1 MEDDTNKII
10 QDMIYEVRML
20 TGIVF
25 LNFLVTVGIVGII
38 IGVYWISSI

>member
-1 MEDDTNKII
+1 MEDDSNKII

-25 LNFLVTVGIVGII
+25 LNFLVTIGIVGIVV
-38 IGVYWISSI
+38 GVYWFSSI

>member
-1 MEDDTNKII
+1 VEDDSNKII

-25 LNFLVTVGIVGII
+25 LNFLVTIGIVGIVV
-38 IGVYWISSI
+38 GVYWFSSI

>member
-1 MEDDTNKII
+1 VEDDSNKII
-10 QDMIYEVRML
+10 QDMIYEVIML

>member
-1 MEDDTNKII
+1 MEDDSNKII

-25 LNFLVTVGIVGII
+25 LNFLVTVVIVGIVV
-38 IGVYWISSI
+38 GVYWFSSI

>member
-25 LNFLVTVGIVGII
+25 LNFLVTVVIAGGII
-38 IGVYWISSI
+38 AVYWFSSK